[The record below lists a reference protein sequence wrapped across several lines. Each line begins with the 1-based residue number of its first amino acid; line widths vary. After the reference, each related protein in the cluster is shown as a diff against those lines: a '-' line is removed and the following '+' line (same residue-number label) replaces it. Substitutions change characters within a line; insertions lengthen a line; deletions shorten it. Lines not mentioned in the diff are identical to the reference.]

1 MRKSAQF
8 TAGVVSLL
16 ASVLTCVAYAQADPS
31 GASGT
36 NARGADSS
44 SDDTSTL
51 TSKAFVKRA
60 AQSNFAEIKV
70 SQLALSKTQ
79 NPDVRS
85 FAQQMIDDH
94 SKANSQL
101 AQLAK
106 TKNLKVPDEPDMM
119 HKASMK
125 LLQAKSGESFDSA
138 YIEQMNKD
146 HQKTIDLFQS
156 AASSSKVDPDLQAL
170 ASKTLPI
177 LEQHHQLVGKL
188 EEKKPSSAA
197 NR

>member
-1 MRKSAQF
+1 MRKS
-8 TAGVVSLL
+8 TAFY
-16 ASVLTCVAYAQADPS
+16 TCVAAMLAAIATSGTYAQSGQSAAD
-31 GASGT
+31 GT

-44 SDDTSTL
+44 SDGTSGL
-51 TSKAFVKRA
+51 TSKEFVKRA

-79 NPDVRS
+79 NPDVRA

-94 SKANSQL
+94 SKANSEL
-101 AQLAK
+101 AQAAK
-106 TKNLKVPDEPDMM
+106 AKNLDVPDEPDMM

-146 HQKTIDLFQS
+146 HQKTIKLFQT
-156 AASSSKVDPDLQAL
+156 AASSNELDPQLKAL
-170 ASKTLPI
+170 ATKTLPT
-177 LEQHHQLVGKL
+177 LEQHHQHVAQL
-188 EEKKPSSAA
+188 ETRKSTAG
-197 NR
+197 R